1 MRIRTLVAGLAVGTA
16 ALLATASTAGATSTP
31 STSSGSTIWSVVD
44 ASGNGFDR
52 RGWDYDMLEA
62 AVRAAGL
69 DGALA
74 SPGGLTVFAPN
85 DAAFVRTAR
94 ALGYTG
100 WDEAGA
106 FNHIAGALAG
116 LPDGEGLTANLTEVL
131 TYHVAPSVLGPIQVL
146 LAGSIPTLQGSTIG
160 VDFIT
165 LRDSDPL
172 GLRDPRLTLPIN
184 VRTSNGVIHTIDRVL
199 IPSNILS

>member
-1 MRIRTLVAGLAVGTA
+1 MRIRTLVAGLAVGAT

-31 STSSGSTIWSVVD
+31 ATGTERTIWSVVD

-52 RGWDYDMLEA
+52 RGWDYDVLEA

-74 SPGGLTVFAPN
+74 APGGLTVFAPN

-106 FNHIAGALAG
+106 FGHIAGALDG
-116 LPDGEGLTANLTEVL
+116 LGGEGLLANLTEIL
-131 TYHVAPSVLGPIQVL
+131 TYHVAPSVLGPIEVL

-165 LRDSDPL
+165 LRDNDPL

-199 IPSNILS
+199 IPADILS